1 MTVLT
6 IGTCFINFDTDMY
19 KSKVLKMHT
28 SYH

>member
-1 MTVLT
+1 MTSLKS
-6 IGTCFINFDTDMY
+6 FINFDIDMY